1 MNYRLVRLAIVAM
14 LGMQSAA
21 LAQEPQIVIIVNK
34 ANPTDSLSLAELR
47 RIFMKQTRNWSNGD
61 SVVPV
66 DWDAAADM
74 RKSFSKKVLN
84 RTVTE
89 MTEFWVQQNITAGQN
104 PPSTQKS
111 ARALLLFVA
120 SVPGAIS
127 YVAASDVDSSVK
139 LVKVAGLQ

>member
-1 MNYRLVRLAIVAM
+1 MNCRLAGLAIVAV
-14 LGMQSAA
+14 LGMQSAT
-21 LAQEPQIVIIVNK
+21 LAQEPRIVIIVNK

-66 DWDAAADM
+66 DWEAAAEM
-74 RKSFSKKVLN
+74 RKSFSRKVLN

-111 ARALLLFVA
+111 ARALLRFVA
-120 SVPGAIS
+120 GVPGAIS
-127 YVAASDVDSSVK
+127 YVAAADVDDSVK
-139 LVKVAGLQ
+139 VVRVAGLQ